1 MSNRLKKLRK
11 EKGLTQADLA
21 KVLNTN
27 QSQYGKYENGK
38 TNLSIENAKILA
50 KFFGVTLSYLLGL
63 DDDSCIDGSKNM
75 TPFQSLVRDRG
86 LSLKEISEATGIGYS
101 TVGNYNQGSR
111 IPNAR
116 NAQLLSEYFGVS
128 IPYLLGL
135 DDDSCIDGS
144 KNMTPFQI
152 LVRDRGISLKEI
164 SEATGIAYPT
174 LSGYNQG
181 IRTPKKKNAK
191 ILAEYFG
198 VSIPYLLGYEENFT
212 ANKPNATISIELVKE
227 LSFISEKK
235 SKLLQEY
242 IELDKKERDIIK
254 QIKEIV
260 R

>member
-50 KFFGVTLSYLLGL
+50 EYFGVSTPYLLGL
-63 DDDSCIDGSKNM
+63 DDDSATDESRKM

-86 LSLKEISEATGIGYS
+86 ISLKEISEATGIGYS

-111 IPNAR
+111 IPNAK
-116 NAQLLSEYFGVS
+116 NAQLLS
-128 IPYLLGL
+128 
-135 DDDSCIDGS
+135 
-144 KNMTPFQI
+144 
-152 LVRDRGISLKEI
+152 
-164 SEATGIAYPT
+164 
-174 LSGYNQG
+174 
-181 IRTPKKKNAK
+181 
-191 ILAEYFG
+191 EYFG

-235 SKLLQEY
+235 SNLLQEY
-242 IELDKKERDIIK
+242 IKLDKKERDIIK
-254 QIKEIV
+254 QIKEVV

>member
-75 TPFQSLVRDRG
+75 TPFQS
-86 LSLKEISEATGIGYS
+86 
-101 TVGNYNQGSR
+101 
-111 IPNAR
+111 
-116 NAQLLSEYFGVS
+116 
-128 IPYLLGL
+128 
-135 DDDSCIDGS
+135 
-144 KNMTPFQI
+144 

>member
-38 TNLSIENAKILA
+38 TNLSIENAQILSE
-50 KFFGVTLSYLLGL
+50 FFGVTLSYLLGL
-63 DDDSCIDGSKNM
+63 DDDSCIVGSKKM
-75 TPFQSLVRDRG
+75 TPFQSLVRDRD
-86 LSLKEISEATGIGYS
+86 LSLKEISEAT
-101 TVGNYNQGSR
+101 R
-111 IPNAR
+111 IR
-116 NAQLLSEYFGVS
+116 
-128 IPYLLGL
+128 
-135 DDDSCIDGS
+135 
-144 KNMTPFQI
+144 
-152 LVRDRGISLKEI
+152 
-164 SEATGIAYPT
+164 YPT

-212 ANKPNATISIELVKE
+212 ANKPNATISIESVKE

-242 IELDKKERDIIK
+242 IELDKKERDILE
-254 QIKEIV
+254 QIRSAV
-260 R
+260 L

>member
-1 MSNRLKKLRK
+1 MSDRLKKLRK

-50 KFFGVTLSYLLGL
+50 NFLGVTLSYLLGL
-63 DDDSCIDGSKNM
+63 DDYSCIDGSKNM

-86 LSLKEISEATGIGYS
+86 LSLKLSKFDPFEKTPNRIGELINS
-101 TVGNYNQGSR
+101 S
-111 IPNAR
+111 
-116 NAQLLSEYFGVS
+116 
-128 IPYLLGL
+128 
-135 DDDSCIDGS
+135 D
-144 KNMTPFQI
+144 K
-152 LVRDRGISLKEI
+152 SLKQISQEI
-164 SEATGIAYPT
+164 NINYGT
-174 LSGYNQG
+174 LSAYKRQL
-181 IRTPKKKNAK
+181 RCPKKENAK

-227 LSFISEKK
+227 LSLISEKK

-242 IELDKKERDIIK
+242 IELDKKERDILE
-254 QIKEIV
+254 QISSV
-260 R
+260 VL

>member
-1 MSNRLKKLRK
+1 MSNRLKVLRK

-38 TNLSIENAKILA
+38 TNLSLENAQILSEY
-50 KFFGVTLSYLLGL
+50 FGVTLSYLLGL
-63 DDDSCIDGSKNM
+63 DDDSGIDGSKNM
-75 TPFQSLVRDRG
+75 TPFQSLIRDRG

-128 IPYLLGL
+128 IPYLLG
-135 DDDSCIDGS
+135 
-144 KNMTPFQI
+144 
-152 LVRDRGISLKEI
+152 
-164 SEATGIAYPT
+164 
-174 LSGYNQG
+174 
-181 IRTPKKKNAK
+181 
-191 ILAEYFG
+191 
-198 VSIPYLLGYEENFT
+198 YEENLMDNNQNT
-212 ANKPNATISIELVKE
+212 TISIELVKE

-242 IELDKKERDIIK
+242 IELDKKERDVLE
-254 QIKEIV
+254 QI
-260 R
+260 RSADL